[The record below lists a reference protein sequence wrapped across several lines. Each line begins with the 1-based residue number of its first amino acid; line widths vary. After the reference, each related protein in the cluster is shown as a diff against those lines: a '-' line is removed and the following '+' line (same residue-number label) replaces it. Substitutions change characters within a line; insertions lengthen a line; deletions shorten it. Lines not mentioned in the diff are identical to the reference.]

1 MKKVNTINL
10 YEMPRDIQV
19 AFENSRQ
26 VINKRGNVIVWEV
39 YPEGLLKEDLKGGEI
54 FSYIDK
60 GRSQNEDNWLYYVK
74 GNDPVSDWLVEKGIK
89 PYSTVIIK
97 T

>member
-1 MKKVNTINL
+1 
-10 YEMPRDIQV
+10 MPRDIQV

-26 VINKRGNVIVWEV
+26 VINKRGNIIEWEV

-54 FSYIDK
+54 FSYIFK
-60 GRSQNEDNWLYYVK
+60 GRSKNENDWLYFVK
-74 GNDPVSDWLVEKGIK
+74 GEDPVSDWLFEKGAK
-89 PYSTVIIK
+89 PFSTVIIK